1 MMDPRDLCLCWTASL
16 LHPILEFCSSLLKSA
31 GRGARRLAGGDDKQA
46 WQGQVLVQVRLPNSG
61 PKVACQAAAHDWTN
75 SRRCGVC
82 NSQVRFPVKGTHHP
96 PLHPEQPSLA
106 GEEPGEVR
114 EEAGQVR

>member
-75 SRRCGVC
+75 SWGCGVC
-82 NSQVRFPVKGTHHP
+82 HSHFSNRVPVPSYPSNIKYSRTDLLTLATS
-96 PLHPEQPSLA
+96 PLA
-106 GEEPGEVR
+106 R
-114 EEAGQVR
+114 